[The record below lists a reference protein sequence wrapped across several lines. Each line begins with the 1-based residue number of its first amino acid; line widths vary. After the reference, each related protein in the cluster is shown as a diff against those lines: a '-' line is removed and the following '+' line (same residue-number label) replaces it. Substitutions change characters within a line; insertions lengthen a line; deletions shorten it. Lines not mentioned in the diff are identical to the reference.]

1 MLISFVVRSICSQS
15 PFVLRGSNHAKLLY
29 KVAAFDKR
37 IGSKFLLES
46 DPSSSNIEEFSK
58 GLYDGTISPYFR
70 SQSIPNNTFKYEMAT
85 VLISLCLCDLKD
97 GASIEVVVGRTFDE
111 LDLKTTTKNVEKL
124 AKHFKDFDNISR
136 WVSGSL
142 LSAVGL
148 AWRKVRAIP
157 RLVRPNPMS

>member
-70 SQSIPNNTFKYEMAT
+70 SQSIPNN
-85 VLISLCLCDLKD
+85 D

-124 AKHFKDFDNISR
+124 AKHFKDFDNI
-136 WVSGSL
+136 VF
-142 LSAVGL
+142 
-148 AWRKVRAIP
+148 AISKCSCVFP
-157 RLVRPNPMS
+157 LQLK